1 MTSAI
6 LMLSTLLK
14 RAVLPAIA
22 FMTLS
27 LCAGQLLAQA
37 GTPAGAAGGQTDP
50 GANKPHP
57 RHTPQEIEDA
67 FKKAKG
73 GKVKKSPKI
82 KNTHNT
88 EDAQIAALLAALEEL
103 KAGRSHA
110 GNKPKGSSGENNNAG
125 GSTPSGGNP
134 PGTNPTGAGGG
145 KSSGGGSSTGGSN
158 PPGTPAAGTPGAG
171 TPGAGAGAGRPSIAV
186 ANVATLRAPAAIAPA
201 STPPSSGS
209 GSSSPAS
216 NRGIVMQPGLN
227 SAVGCSLKSAMIQS
241 INNIGTGVSNPK
253 IVFTQ
258 DPQYNDYKITGC
270 NFGQSQGQA
279 HLNGPF
285 RAGQVAMQIAL
296 WTDTEIELKVSPSL
310 TGETDQNNV
319 SLVIVPVGGAQVQLQ
334 NCKFYAMRQE
344 VTLTHV
350 SQGLVTL
357 ASVTDTGGFV
367 VPSVKFSSP
376 YKGQVSQGSQSTM
389 TAFTGGVDRYD
400 TYRFGAGIDVWDFSN
415 LAPGFVPTNFSL
427 SHWALDTCNAESLI
441 VSDPTVYD
449 DGQWSAQWDAGNPKH
464 LIVNFAE
471 QHCHE
476 TDGSDASNS
485 SYALE
490 VQVSGPVGVNPM
502 P

>member
-6 LMLSTLLK
+6 LTLPASLK
-14 RAVLPAIA
+14 RAVLPVTAIMIL
-22 FMTLS
+22 F
-27 LCAGQLLAQA
+27 LCAAPVFAQA
-37 GTPAGAAGGQTDP
+37 GTPAGANGAPTDT
-50 GANKPHP
+50 GAQKPHP
-57 RHTPQEIEDA
+57 HHTPQEVEDA
-67 FKKAKG
+67 FHKAKG

-82 KNTHNT
+82 KNTHSS
-88 EDAQIAALLAALEEL
+88 EDAQIAALIAALEEL

-110 GNKPKGSSGENNNAG
+110 DNKPKGSGGNTNAG
-125 GSTPSGGNP
+125 GSSTPGGNP
-134 PGTNPTGAGGG
+134 AGTNPAGTNPAGAGGG
-145 KSSGGGSSTGGSN
+145 KTSGGGSSTGGSN
-158 PPGTPAAGTPGAG
+158 PPGTPAAGG
-171 TPGAGAGAGRPSIAV
+171 TPGAVAGRPVMAATAV
-186 ANVATLRAPAAIAPA
+186 TALRAPAVGTPS

-209 GSSSPAS
+209 GSSSPAA
-216 NRGIVMQPGLN
+216 NRGMVMAPSVT
-227 SAVGCSLKSAMIQS
+227 SAVGCGIKSPVIQS
-241 INNIGTGVSNPK
+241 INGVPTGVSNPK

-258 DPQYNDYKITGC
+258 DPQYNDYKISGC

-285 RAGQVAMQIAL
+285 RAGQVAMQIGL

-310 TGETDQNNV
+310 TGENDQNNI

-334 NCKFYAMRQE
+334 NCKFFAMRQE
-344 VTLTHV
+344 VTLNRF
-350 SQGLVTL
+350 SQGQVSL
-357 ASVTDTGGFV
+357 APVTDDGGFT
-367 VPSVKFSSP
+367 VPTVKFSSP

-389 TAFTGGVDRYD
+389 TQFTGGVDRYD
-400 TYRFGAGIDVWDFSN
+400 SYRFGAGTDVWDFSN

-427 SHWALDTCNAESLI
+427 SHWALDTCYAEGLI
-441 VSDPTVYD
+441 VGDTTVYD

-490 VQVSGPVGVNPM
+490 VQVTGPAGVNPM